1 MKLLRHL
8 TASIANGYIPG
19 MTRQG
24 PDELHIQT
32 GALPWRLSSKNKVEV
47 LLVTSRRSGRW
58 TIPKGWPMRGKS
70 LAEAAAR
77 EAFEEAGVTGPVD
90 PKPIG
95 RVNYVKNLLAIGEL
109 KVSIVVHRLRVDEEL
124 RKWPE
129 LGQRK
134 RRWFSAKGAAKRV
147 DSPELSELI
156 LQSLKKRSA
165 RERGSQ

>member
-1 MKLLRHL
+1 MKLLKQL
-8 TASIANGYIPG
+8 TVSYTRRYSRE
-19 MTRQG
+19 MTRQERG
-24 PDELHIQT
+24 ELPIQT
-32 GALPWRLSSKNKVEV
+32 GALPWRLSSKKKIEV

-77 EAFEEAGVTGPVD
+77 EAFEEAGVTGPID
-90 PKPIG
+90 PDPIG
-95 RVNYVKNLLAIGEL
+95 KVNYVKNLLAIGEL
-109 KVSIVVHRLRVDEEL
+109 EISIFVYRMRVDEEL

-147 DSPELSELI
+147 DSPELSDLI
-156 LQSLKKRSA
+156 LKSLKRRVA
-165 RERGSQ
+165 ERASQ